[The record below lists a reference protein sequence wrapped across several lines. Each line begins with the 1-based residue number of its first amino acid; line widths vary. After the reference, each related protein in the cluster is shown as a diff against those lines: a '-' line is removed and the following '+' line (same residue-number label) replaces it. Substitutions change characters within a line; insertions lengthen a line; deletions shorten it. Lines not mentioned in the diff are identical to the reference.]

1 MRNAVAHLAKRVR
14 FHFAKNRHF
23 QRCRLA
29 RTLEMSHSRRY
40 VQWPP
45 SSRCAHHRRTIT
57 TLAPTRSTRSS
68 TSTFQSLIS
77 QFLSTMSTRFFP
89 RRRAFSI
96 FAVCCALSAAHLAA
110 VSAQTQTPPIP
121 SQSSTA
127 SPAITIQNSQ
137 TSGDP
142 TAIATPATPTVTSP
156 DAQPTAAPSVSPTV
170 TATASPD
177 TTASPD
183 ATPKPA
189 TPKTAA
195 TPKTLP
201 TTGVAL
207 SVLAREA
214 KLPLPLPNARIVIVK
229 AQRRLEL
236 WNGGQLVKT
245 YQVALGANPV
255 GAKSREHDGRTPEGH
270 FRICTRNSTN
280 SAFHIFLGLSYPDV
294 PDAARGVNSGVLSW
308 REYTLI
314 NRRLASRGAPL
325 WDTRLGG
332 WVGIHGGTGSPFAQK
347 QAAKRGRNDW
357 TAGCIALTDR
367 EIEELYSA
375 TKMGTPVWI
384 QP

>member
-1 MRNAVAHLAKRVR
+1 
-14 FHFAKNRHF
+14 
-23 QRCRLA
+23 
-29 RTLEMSHSRRY
+29 
-40 VQWPP
+40 
-45 SSRCAHHRRTIT
+45 
-57 TLAPTRSTRSS
+57 
-68 TSTFQSLIS
+68 
-77 QFLSTMSTRFFP
+77 MSTRFFP

-96 FAVCCALSAAHLAA
+96 SAASCVLFAAHLKA
-110 VSAQTQTPPIP
+110 VSAQTQNPPIP
-121 SQSSTA
+121 SQNSTA
-127 SPAITIQNSQ
+127 SAAITMQNTPASAEPAAVD
-137 TSGDP
+137 TPSIPPAKAPDAH
-142 TAIATPATPTVTSP
+142 TAAEPPASLTPNAKAMTNAAPITHNTTFATPESR
-156 DAQPTAAPSVSPTV
+156 
-170 TATASPD
+170 
-177 TTASPD
+177 
-183 ATPKPA
+183 PA
-189 TPKTAA
+189 TDI
-195 TPKTLP
+195 
-201 TTGVAL
+201 AL
-207 SVLAREA
+207 SLLAHQL
-214 KLPLPLPNARIVIVK
+214 KLPLPLPAARIVIVK

-236 WNGGQLVKT
+236 WNGGQLIKT

-270 FRICTRNSTN
+270 FRICTRNATN
-280 SAFHIFLGLSYPDV
+280 SAFHIFLGLSYPGV

-347 QAAKRGRNDW
+347 QAQKRGRLDW